1 MLDRVLYQPMIKKK
15 EKALSK
21 FKKKM
26 VTSTINILEIF
37 EEIGRPNL
45 FDEQVLRCSIWQIW
59 GELEEEREANETRFQ
74 PFQTQ
79 FLHKKIAEY

>member
-1 MLDRVLYQPMIKKK
+1 M
-15 EKALSK
+15 SK

-74 PFQTQ
+74 PSDT
-79 FLHKKIAEY
+79 ISA